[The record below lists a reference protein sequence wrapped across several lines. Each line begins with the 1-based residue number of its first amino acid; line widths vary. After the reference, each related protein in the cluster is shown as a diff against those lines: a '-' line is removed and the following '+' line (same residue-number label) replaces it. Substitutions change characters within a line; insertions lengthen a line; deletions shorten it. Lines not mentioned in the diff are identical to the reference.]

1 MDRLRI
7 ERTKYTLEID
17 LDPVSGRLQFSG
29 ESYPENARAFFAPVF
44 AWLEEYL
51 GTNPTNVAVEL
62 SLDYLNT
69 SSTKC
74 LLDLLEV
81 FDRFRS
87 GGGSPSVTWF
97 YSKDDED
104 TLTMGQD
111 IAEDTELPIQFVER
125 PA

>member
-1 MDRLRI
+1 MDSLRI

-17 LDPVSGRLQFSG
+17 LDAASGRLRFAG

-44 AWLEEYL
+44 AWIDEFLA
-51 GTNPTNVAVEL
+51 TKPPNVAVEL

-87 GGGSPSVTWF
+87 SGGSPSVVWY

-111 IAEDTELPIQFVER
+111 IAEDTGLPIQFVER
-125 PA
+125 QG

>member
-1 MDRLRI
+1 MDRLSI
-7 ERTKYTLEID
+7 EGTKYTLAID
-17 LDPVSGRLQFSG
+17 LDPASGRLRFSG

-51 GTNPTNVAVEL
+51 ATNPPDVRVEL

-74 LLDLLEV
+74 LLDLMEI

-87 GGGSPSVTWF
+87 SGGNPTVVWF

-125 PA
+125 QA

>member
-1 MDRLRI
+1 MDRLKI
-7 ERTKYTLEID
+7 DGTKYTLAID
-17 LDPVSGRLQFSG
+17 LDPATGRLAFGG

-44 AWLEEYL
+44 AWLEAFL
-51 GTNPTNVAVEL
+51 ATNPPRVSVEL

-81 FDRFRS
+81 FEKFR
-87 GGGSPSVTWF
+87 GAGSDVTVTWF

-104 TLTMGQD
+104 TLTMGQE
-111 IAEDTELPIQFVER
+111 IAEDTELPIQFV
-125 PA
+125 AK

>member
-1 MDRLRI
+1 MESLKI
-7 ERTKYTLEID
+7 EKTKYTLGID
-17 LDPVSGRLQFSG
+17 LDPVSGKLEFAG

-44 AWLEEYL
+44 IWLDEFL
-51 GTNPTNVAVEL
+51 KSSPANVHTEL

-74 LLDLLEV
+74 LLDILEV
-81 FDRFRS
+81 LDRFRS
-87 GGGSPSVTWF
+87 GGGSVNVVWY

-111 IAEDTELPIQFVER
+111 IAEDTELQIQFVEK
-125 PA
+125 

>member
-1 MDRLRI
+1 MDRLSI
-7 ERTKYTLEID
+7 EGTKYTLAID
-17 LDPVSGRLQFSG
+17 LDPASGRLHFSG

-51 GTNPTNVAVEL
+51 ATNPPDVRVEL

-74 LLDLLEV
+74 LLDLMEI

-87 GGGSPSVTWF
+87 SGGTPTVVWY

-125 PA
+125 QA

>member
-17 LDPVSGRLQFSG
+17 LDPVSGKLQLTG

-44 AWLEEYL
+44 SWLDQYL
-51 GTNPTNVAVEL
+51 KTNPENVNAEL

-74 LLDLLEV
+74 LLDFLEV
-81 FDRFRS
+81 LEKFRS
-87 GGGSPSVTWF
+87 GGGTVNVTWF

-125 PA
+125 

>member
-1 MDRLRI
+1 MDRFKI
-7 ERTKYTLEID
+7 EGTKYTLAID
-17 LDPVSGRLQFSG
+17 LDPATGKLQFSG

-44 AWLEEYL
+44 TWLEEFL
-51 GTNPTNVAVEL
+51 ATNPPAVSVEL

-87 GGGSPSVTWF
+87 AGGAANVVWY

-125 PA
+125 

>member
-1 MDRLRI
+1 MDRLKI
-7 ERTKYTLEID
+7 DGTKYTLAID
-17 LDPVSGRLQFSG
+17 LDPASGKLQFAG

-44 AWLEEYL
+44 SWLDEFL
-51 GTNPTNVAVEL
+51 ATNPPSVSVEL

-81 FDRFRS
+81 FDKFRS
-87 GGGSPSVTWF
+87 SGGVATVVWY

-111 IAEDTELPIQFVER
+111 IAEDTELPIQFVAR
-125 PA
+125 

>member
-1 MDRLRI
+1 MDRLKI
-7 ERTKYTLEID
+7 DRTKYTLEID
-17 LDPVSGRLQFSG
+17 LDPVSSKLRFAG
-29 ESYPENARAFFAPVF
+29 ESYPENARGFFAPVF
-44 AWLEEYL
+44 TWLEEYL
-51 GTNPTNVAVEL
+51 ATNPPNVNVEL

-74 LLDLLEV
+74 LLDIMEV
-81 FDRFRS
+81 FERFRS
-87 GGGSPSVTWF
+87 DGSEVAVTWF

-125 PA
+125 